1 MDSNGKAWRGEDGQW
16 LSGEA
21 ERTAMAKKRC
31 DMQRQESKEAR
42 MKHLQRRTP
51 AEWLDDL
58 ICDFID
64 VVMKAVVP
72 ETPKEWVVMILLL
85 VLLMIMAAQGDNI
98 NKLYTQVLALT
109 EALK

>member
-1 MDSNGKAWRGEDGQW
+1 
-16 LSGEA
+16 
-21 ERTAMAKKRC
+21 
-31 DMQRQESKEAR
+31 

-51 AEWLDDL
+51 AEWLNDL
-58 ICDFID
+58 VDE
-64 VVMKAVVP
+64 VKAAIVP

-109 EALK
+109 EAAAK

>member
-1 MDSNGKAWRGEDGQW
+1 
-16 LSGEA
+16 
-21 ERTAMAKKRC
+21 
-31 DMQRQESKEAR
+31 

-51 AEWLDDL
+51 AEWLNDL
-58 ICDFID
+58 MDE
-64 VVMKAVVP
+64 VMKAVVP
-72 ETPKEWVVMILLL
+72 ETPKEWVVMIFLL